1 MATEASKFKIG
12 LFVTI
17 GLAIAVVAIIVLGA
31 SKFFTDTNTYV
42 TYFEES
48 VQGLEP
54 DSLVRY
60 RGVPIG
66 RVYKI
71 RIAPDGALIEVVL
84 KINTKTNIDSSMR
97 IKIRMAGLTG
107 MKYLEIDRKELGEID
122 LCPEIFFK
130 LPHPLIPSN
139 PSDAQEILLAIERV
153 FEKLNHLDMQ
163 RLETKI
169 NSSLDSL
176 QDILS
181 DKRMKRIMTN
191 LEDTTANWR
200 EASKRIDDMLNKP
213 GVPDSLFHAAETLST
228 IKTITAQ
235 FSKQLEEMNLGSRIN
250 TSTSKFDRLMDDAT
264 LTSEEVRLVLTQQE
278 DNIALILE
286 NLKMTTEALNILINN
301 LKDNPAQLFFS
312 DPPVPMR

>member
-1 MATEASKFKIG
+1 MASEASKFKIG

-17 GLAIAVVAIIVLGA
+17 GLVIAIAAIIVLGA

-71 RIAPDGALIEVVL
+71 KIAPDGKLVEVVL
-84 KINTKTNIDSSMR
+84 RINTKAKIDPSMR
-97 IKIRMAGLTG
+97 IRIRMAGLTG
-107 MKYLEIDRKELGEID
+107 MKYLEIDQKEPGKID
-122 LCPEIFFK
+122 LCPKIFFN

-139 PSDAQEILLAIERV
+139 PSDAQEILLGIERV

-176 QDILS
+176 QELLA
-181 DKRMKRIMTN
+181 DKRMKRIMKN

-200 EASKRIDDMLNKP
+200 EASKRIDDMLQKP
-213 GVPDSLFHAAETLST
+213 GVTDSLFNAAET
-228 IKTITAQ
+228 IQAVKEITAQ
-235 FSKQLEEMNLGSRIN
+235 FSQQVEEMNLGKRID
-250 TSTSKFDRLMDDAT
+250 TSTAKFDRLMDDAT
-264 LTSEEVRLVLTQQE
+264 LTSEELRLMLIQQE

-286 NLKMTTEALNILINN
+286 NLRITVETLNSLANN
-301 LKDNPAQLFFS
+301 LKDNPAQIFFS
-312 DPPVPMR
+312 DPPVHKR